1 MKLSLAIL
9 ALATITGG
17 SSAFQAPSLIGR
29 TATLNNR
36 MVAGKSSSNSELM
49 AATLD
54 GATVVNGQKRKKTKQ
69 VSYIVVIVYTRCL
82 GRAVR

>member
-17 SSAFQAPSLIGR
+17 SAFQAPSPIGR
-29 TATLNNR
+29 TAILNNR
-36 MVAGKSSSNSELM
+36 MTIGKSSSNSELM

-54 GATVVNGQKRKKTKQ
+54 GTTVANGQRRKKTKQ
-69 VSYIVVIVYTRCL
+69 VSYI
-82 GRAVR
+82 

>member
-17 SSAFQAPSLIGR
+17 SAFQAPSPIGR
-29 TATLNNR
+29 TAILNNR
-36 MVAGKSSSNSELM
+36 MTIGKSSSSNSELM

-54 GATVVNGQKRKKTKQ
+54 GATVVNGQRRKKTKQ
-69 VSYIVVIVYTRCL
+69 VSYS
-82 GRAVR
+82 

>member
-17 SSAFQAPSLIGR
+17 SSAFQAAPSPIGR

-36 MVAGKSSSNSELM
+36 MTIGKSSSNSELM

-69 VSYIVVIVYTRCL
+69 VSLYSYSLHTRIM
-82 GRAVR
+82 RE

>member
-17 SSAFQAPSLIGR
+17 SSAFQAAPSLIGR

-36 MVAGKSSSNSELM
+36 MATVGKSSSNSELM

-54 GATVVNGQKRKKTKQ
+54 GATVVNGQKRKKTKE
-69 VSYIVVIVYTRCL
+69 VSYIVSL
-82 GRAVR
+82 Q

>member
-17 SSAFQAPSLIGR
+17 SSAFQAAPSLIGR

-36 MVAGKSSSNSELM
+36 MTIRKSSSNSELM

-69 VSYIVVIVYTRCL
+69 VSYIVIVYTRICES
-82 GRAVR
+82 

>member
-17 SSAFQAPSLIGR
+17 SSAFQAAPSLIGR
-29 TATLNNR
+29 TATINR
-36 MVAGKSSSNSELM
+36 MTIGKSSSNSELM

-69 VSYIVVIVYTRCL
+69 VSLYS
-82 GRAVR
+82 